1 MEKKVMVLPALP
13 PAYQAWAARLGQ
25 TGWICHGTVVS
36 RTLRRRVQGVWV
48 DKGPYYLWTCKVA
61 GKTQCHALSRDQ
73 YEVLKRF
80 IAANRKLERT
90 LARMR
95 ALSLETVLKN
105 LPGVKVRK

>member
-1 MEKKVMVLPALP
+1 MEKKTMVLPALP
-13 PAYQAWAARLGQ
+13 PAYQTWAAWLGQ

-95 ALSLETVLKN
+95 ALSLETVLKT
-105 LPGVKVRK
+105 LPGVKMRK

>member
-1 MEKKVMVLPALP
+1 MGIL
-13 PAYQAWAARLGQ
+13 RGQ
-25 TGWICHGTVVS
+25 ILHKFYG
-36 RTLRRRVQGVWV
+36 L
-48 DKGPYYLWTCKVA
+48 GPYYLWTCKVA

-95 ALSLETVLKN
+95 ALSLETVLKT

>member
-1 MEKKVMVLPALP
+1 MHKWALGRRISPFPAEERP
-13 PAYQAWAARLGQ
+13 TRL
-25 TGWICHGTVVS
+25 C
-36 RTLRRRVQGVWV
+36 
-48 DKGPYYLWTCKVA
+48 P
-61 GKTQCHALSRDQ
+61 ALSRDQ

-105 LPGVKVRK
+105 LPGVKMRK